1 MLRSQTL
8 AGCGQSPSMAFGRSK
23 SCAFHGSCTPGTS
36 SLRCG
41 RLFVHSLLSDAQCG
55 ACAGGGQG
63 KTPVPAGGAPPG
75 EIDAIVA
82 LTGQTV
88 LG

>member
-1 MLRSQTL
+1 MRLL
-8 AGCGQSPSMAFGRSK
+8 LIPSGRI
-23 SCAFHGSCTPGTS
+23 A
-36 SLRCG
+36 
-41 RLFVHSLLSDAQCG
+41 LSDAQCG

-75 EIDAIVA
+75 EIDAMVA